1 MDKTREQAGT
11 SRSVFPRRLRA
22 APLVVYSRR
31 CRRIKGLNETTATE
45 TGLSPLPPSA
55 CQAGE
60 QTHSVEE
67 RGSCQPLLGW
77 QIQAAAET
85 RSRPRQMG
93 VPGQSRRS
101 NELCRPLKFM
111 SLLLHVI
118 HESLRPELVY
128 KAESELS
135 SGSQTS
141 GLGQLNHPQLWM
153 PRVCRKSESA

>member
-1 MDKTREQAGT
+1 MQ
-11 SRSVFPRRLRA
+11 
-22 APLVVYSRR
+22 
-31 CRRIKGLNETTATE
+31 
-45 TGLSPLPPSA
+45 
-55 CQAGE
+55 
-60 QTHSVEE
+60 E
-67 RGSCQPLLGW
+67 RDSCQPLLGW
-77 QIQAAAET
+77 QVQATAET

-101 NELCRPLKFM
+101 NELRCPLKFM

-141 GLGQLNHPQLWM
+141 GLCSRAIKPSTAMDASRLQKVRKCLEACV
-153 PRVCRKSESA
+153 RVTAESLLLFLLEREDFVSLILSEIKL

>member
-1 MDKTREQAGT
+1 MQ
-11 SRSVFPRRLRA
+11 
-22 APLVVYSRR
+22 
-31 CRRIKGLNETTATE
+31 
-45 TGLSPLPPSA
+45 
-55 CQAGE
+55 
-60 QTHSVEE
+60 E
-67 RGSCQPLLGW
+67 RDSCQPLLGW
-77 QIQAAAET
+77 QVQAAAET
-85 RSRPRQMG
+85 RSQPCQMG

-141 GLGQLNHPQLWM
+141 GLCSRAIKPSTAMDASRLQKVRKCLEACV
-153 PRVCRKSESA
+153 RVTAERAASFLLEREDFVSLILSEIKL

>member
-1 MDKTREQAGT
+1 
-11 SRSVFPRRLRA
+11 
-22 APLVVYSRR
+22 
-31 CRRIKGLNETTATE
+31 
-45 TGLSPLPPSA
+45 
-55 CQAGE
+55 
-60 QTHSVEE
+60 
-67 RGSCQPLLGW
+67 
-77 QIQAAAET
+77 
-85 RSRPRQMG
+85 MG

-141 GLGQLNHPQLWM
+141 GLCSRAIKPSTAMDASCLQK
-153 PRVCRKSESA
+153 VRKCLEGCVQVTAESLLFFLLEREDFVSLILSEIKL